1 MKREKSIIVSL
12 AISAIVILMGAC
24 NSHQDDPAYKHILKI
39 YQKAHQAQDSAI
51 YKNALALYK
60 ECIYECSSD
69 KYENDDSI
77 KLLLPKAMV
86 QLMNV
91 YQSASM
97 PNECIA
103 YFDSLRTEV
112 DKKQTMHHNKVLTQY
127 FKRDVYVLLAYA
139 TSRTDAEV
147 EAAHIM
153 DTALAMPLSY
163 PTPERKFRDYT
174 YASGVYYCVPSQQDK
189 VLKYGRLA
197 LDEIKLCQQKSGAQW
212 LVAIMAKLYRDK
224 GEIGK
229 SIAMCREGFEVA
241 EMCEDT
247 LGMANSKKELADYL
261 YQWQLYDDA
270 DKYSTESIL
279 LLEKLHNS
287 NPMVETV
294 AYTIKAK
301 ILEQKGKR
309 EEALS
314 YLKKAKEI
322 SKELPYNSGS
332 SDVDL
337 LMGTIL
343 ASDTTKGASAQHYAE
358 GMKLL
363 RKVSQEATYKLRSQ
377 AFFELAKASFAH
389 HDDAYG
395 SASLDSM
402 YAILNTSNTP
412 IFIEDAYDYA
422 LNYYLQKGDQ
432 GKIIQYSAA
441 INRQKMAESK
451 AGTTTS
457 VAKSLAR
464 FEIDK
469 QEAEMEAKM
478 NEMEMRKILEVIGI
492 IVGLIIVGGL
502 FAYFVYK
509 RKKMKQQHAQT
520 KKELTNTKVALAKA
534 SEEKTKAEIQ
544 LKDIERTEVGKV
556 KAGISP
562 QQVLDMKG
570 DKKFKDYFNKAY
582 PYFITNLRRQIPHLT
597 NKEELYCMMIALNCN
612 NEELASTFNV
622 ARSSV
627 VVAKYRIRKKL
638 DLAEG
643 LSMVEYLISMLEKG
657 NEEETEA

>member
-1 MKREKSIIVSL
+1 MKKKKSIIIGMV
-12 AISAIVILMGAC
+12 ISIIVILMGAC
-24 NSHQDDPAYKHILKI
+24 SSRQDNTAYNHILRI
-39 YQKAHQAQDSAI
+39 YQRAHHAQDSAI
-51 YKNALALYK
+51 YNKATTLYK

-86 QLMNV
+86 QLLNV

-153 DTALAMPLSY
+153 DTALTMPLSY

-174 YASGVYYCVPSQQDK
+174 YAAGIYYCVPSQQEK

-241 EMCEDT
+241 EMCQDT

-261 YQWQLYDDA
+261 FQWQLYDDA
-270 DKYSTESIL
+270 DKYSTESIN

-301 ILEQKGKR
+301 ILAQKGER

-343 ASDTTKGASAQHYAE
+343 ASDTTQGTSAQHYAE
-358 GMKLL
+358 GMQLL
-363 RKVSQEATYKLRSQ
+363 RKVSKEATYKLRSQ

-389 HDDAYG
+389 HDDTYG
-395 SASLDSM
+395 SSLLDSM
-402 YAILNTSNTP
+402 YVILNTSNTP
-412 IFIEDAYDYA
+412 IFIEGAYDYA

-451 AGTTTS
+451 VGTMTS

-464 FEIDK
+464 FEMDK
-469 QEAEMEAKM
+469 QEAEMKAKM
-478 NEMEMRKILEVIGI
+478 NEMETRKILEIFGI
-492 IVGLIIVGGL
+492 IAVLLILIGC
-502 FAYFVYK
+502 FAYFIYK

-520 KKELTNTKVALAKA
+520 KKELSNTKVALAKA
-534 SEEKTKAEIQ
+534 SEEKDKAEIQ
-544 LKDIERTEVGKV
+544 LKDIEKKEIGKV

-562 QQVLDMKG
+562 QQVLAMKG

-582 PYFITNLRRQIPHLT
+582 PYFLTNLRRQIPHLT

-612 NEELASTFNV
+612 NEELANTFNV

-643 LSMVEYLISMLEKG
+643 ESMEEYLTDILTKEAEK
-657 NEEETEA
+657 

>member
-1 MKREKSIIVSL
+1 MKRKKSIIVSMV
-12 AISAIVILMGAC
+12 ISTIVILMGAC
-24 NSHQDDPAYKHILKI
+24 SSHQDNTAYNHILRI

-51 YKNALALYK
+51 YNKAMALYK
-60 ECIYECSSD
+60 ECVYECSSD

-77 KLLLPKAMV
+77 KLMLPKSMG
-86 QLMNV
+86 QLLNV

-112 DKKQTMHHNKVLTQY
+112 DRKQSMHHNNVLTQN
-127 FKRDVYVLLAYA
+127 FKRDVYVFLAYA
-139 TSRTDAEV
+139 MSRTDAEK
-147 EAAHIM
+147 EAAKMM

-174 YASGVYYCVPSQQDK
+174 YAAGVYYCVPSLQEK

-241 EMCEDT
+241 EMCKDT

-270 DKYSTESIL
+270 DKYSTDAIN

-287 NPMVETV
+287 NPMVATV
-294 AYTIKAK
+294 TYTIKAK
-301 ILEQKGKR
+301 ILEQKGNRK
-309 EEALS
+309 EALD

-322 SKELPYNSGS
+322 SKDLPYNSGM

-343 ASDTTKGASAQHYAE
+343 ASDTTRGASAQHYIE
-358 GMKLL
+358 GKKIL

-395 SASLDSM
+395 STSLDSM
-402 YAILNTSNTP
+402 YAILNASTTP
-412 IFIEDAYDYA
+412 IFIEGAYDYA

-432 GKIIQYSAA
+432 GKITQYSAA

-451 AGTTTS
+451 VGTMTS

-464 FEIDK
+464 FEMDK

-478 NEMEMRKILEVIGI
+478 NEMETRKIQEIVGI
-492 IVGLIIVGGL
+492 IIVLVILGG
-502 FAYFVYK
+502 FIAFFFYK
-509 RKKMKQQHAQT
+509 RKKLKLQHAQT
-520 KKELTNTKVALAKA
+520 KKELTNTQVALAKA
-534 SEEKTKAEIQ
+534 AEEKDKAETQ
-544 LKDIERTEVGKV
+544 LKDFERKEVGKV

-562 QQVLDMKG
+562 QQVLAMKG
-570 DKKFKDYFNKAY
+570 DKKFKDYFNQAY

-612 NEELASTFNV
+612 NEELANTFNV

-643 LSMVEYLISMLEKG
+643 ESMEEKLTEMLTQ
-657 NEEETEA
+657 ETEL

>member
-1 MKREKSIIVSL
+1 MKREKSIISCWVL
-12 AISAIVILMGAC
+12 VAILILTGAC
-24 NSHQDDPAYKHILKI
+24 NSHQDDTEYKHILKI

-51 YKNALALYK
+51 YNKAIALYK
-60 ECIYECSSD
+60 ECVYECSSD
-69 KYENDDSI
+69 KYENNDSV
-77 KLLLPKAMV
+77 KLMLPKSLV
-86 QLMNV
+86 QLVNT

-112 DKKQTMHHNKVLTQY
+112 DRKQSMHHNSVLIKN

-139 TSRTDAEV
+139 MSRTDAEK
-147 EAAHIM
+147 EAAKLM
-153 DTALAMPLSY
+153 DTALTMPLSY

-174 YASGVYYCVPSQQDK
+174 YATGVYYCVPSLQDK

-197 LDEIKLCQQKSGAQW
+197 LDEIKLCQQKSGGQW
-212 LVAIMAKLYRDK
+212 LVAIMARLYRDK

-241 EMCEDT
+241 ELCQDT
-247 LGMANSKKELADYL
+247 LGMANCKKELADYL

-270 DKYSTESIL
+270 DKYSTEAIN
-279 LLEKLHNS
+279 LLEKLQNS

-301 ILEQKGKR
+301 ILAQKGKR
-309 EEALS
+309 EAALA
-314 YLKKAKEI
+314 YLKKAKDI
-322 SKELPYNSGS
+322 CKALPYNSGM

-337 LMGTIL
+337 LMGSIMT
-343 ASDTTKGASAQHYAE
+343 SDTSKDSPNRNYAE

-363 RKVSQEATYKLRSQ
+363 QKVSKEATYKLRSQ
-377 AFFELAKASFAH
+377 AFFEMAKTSIAH

-402 YAILNTSNTP
+402 YAILNTSSSTP
-412 IFIEDAYDYA
+412 IFIEGAYDYA
-422 LNYYLQKGDQ
+422 LNYYLQKGDAS
-432 GKIIQYSAA
+432 KIIKYAAA
-441 INRQKMAESK
+441 INLQKMAERK
-451 AGTTTS
+451 TGTMPG

-464 FEIDK
+464 FEMDK
-469 QEAEMEAKM
+469 QEAEMEQKID
-478 NEMEMRKILEVIGI
+478 EMETRKVLDIIGI
-492 IVGLIIVGGL
+492 ISG
-502 FAYFVYK
+502 FAILGCFATFFVYK

-520 KKELTNTKVALAKA
+520 KKELTNAKVALAKA
-534 SEEKTKAEIQ
+534 SEEKDKVETQ
-544 LKDIERTEVGKV
+544 LKDFEKKEIGKV
-556 KAGISP
+556 RAGISP
-562 QQVLDMKG
+562 QQVLAMKG

-638 DLAEG
+638 NLAEG
-643 LSMVEYLISMLEKG
+643 ESMEEKL
-657 NEEETEA
+657 TELLTKEAE